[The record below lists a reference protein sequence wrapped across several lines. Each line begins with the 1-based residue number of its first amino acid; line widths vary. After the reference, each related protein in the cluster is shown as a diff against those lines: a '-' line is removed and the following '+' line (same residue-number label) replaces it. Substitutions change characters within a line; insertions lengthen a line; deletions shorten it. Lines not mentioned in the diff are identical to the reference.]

1 MTVDHGLSTFS
12 STIASRCSPFA
23 PLMYHQVL
31 LRAGLTVDCEFDT
44 CGYTLLIK
52 IGADVERLKFHAESV
67 GYKMLLDPSCLQDV
81 ARSGVDEE
89 QGLREPIRPFLIGH
103 DPTVRN
109 HNTLYITSG

>member
-1 MTVDHGLSTFS
+1 
-12 STIASRCSPFA
+12 
-23 PLMYHQVL
+23 MYHQVL

>member
-1 MTVDHGLSTFS
+1 
-12 STIASRCSPFA
+12 
-23 PLMYHQVL
+23 
-31 LRAGLTVDCEFDT
+31 VDCEFDT

-103 DPTVRN
+103 DPTVRRPQ
-109 HNTLYITSG
+109 HTVHTSG